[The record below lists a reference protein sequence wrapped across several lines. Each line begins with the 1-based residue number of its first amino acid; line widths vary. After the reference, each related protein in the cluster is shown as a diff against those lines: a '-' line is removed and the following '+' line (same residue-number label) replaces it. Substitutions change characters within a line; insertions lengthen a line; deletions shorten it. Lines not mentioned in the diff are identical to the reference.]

1 MTSRDDLR
9 NQREPTRE
17 LRPDASNNLLNQ
29 RGEKTDALGGTQ
41 ERRQFA
47 ELSKD
52 ELDDIPVLEPGAHL
66 EQGRVYLDLRDLE
79 AGPFVAIGS
88 EEVRDDDRIVA
99 KRDADYETW
108 NRLAGDREPRT
119 LKPA

>member
-29 RGEKTDALGGTQ
+29 RGEKNDALGGT
-41 ERRQFA
+41 EARRQFA
-47 ELSKD
+47 EMTKD
-52 ELDDIPVLEPGAHL
+52 ELDRIPVLEPGTHL

-88 EEVRDDDRIVA
+88 EEVGGSDRMVA
-99 KRDADYETW
+99 KRDVDYETW
-108 NRLAGDREPRT
+108 NRLAGDREPRI
-119 LKPA
+119 LRPA